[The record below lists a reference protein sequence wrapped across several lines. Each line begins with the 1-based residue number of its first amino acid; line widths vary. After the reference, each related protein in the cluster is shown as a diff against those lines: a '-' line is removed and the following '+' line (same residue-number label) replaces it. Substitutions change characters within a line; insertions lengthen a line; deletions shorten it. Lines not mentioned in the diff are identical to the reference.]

1 MADIFANEE
10 PIPVAE
16 LGFEEILDDRSKE
29 YPVGELTPCAEIA
42 GEYAPLRGFEPN
54 PPPPPPAPGPGNWK
68 LPADCCEGVI
78 VLERGDVIDRPA

>member
-10 PIPVAE
+10 PVPVAE

-42 GEYAPLRGFEPN
+42 GEYAPLRKFEPK
-54 PPPPPPAPGPGNWK
+54 PTTASAGPRAWE
-68 LPADCCEGVI
+68 LEATRRLLRRCDCSRT
-78 VLERGDVIDRPA
+78 RGCN